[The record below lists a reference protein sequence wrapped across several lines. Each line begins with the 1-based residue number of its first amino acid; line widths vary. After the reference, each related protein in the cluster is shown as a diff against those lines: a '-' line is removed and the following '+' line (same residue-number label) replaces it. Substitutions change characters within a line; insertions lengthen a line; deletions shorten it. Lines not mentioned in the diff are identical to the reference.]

1 MNVAVIGSGGREH
14 ALAYKIAE
22 SELLENLFIIPGN
35 TGTKNL
41 GKNVNLDVSNQSEA
55 LRFLKSE
62 SIDLVVVGPELPLV
76 DGLGDFL
83 RENGIPVF
91 GPDKSAAMI
100 EGDKS
105 FSKRLMKKYGIPT
118 AEFSSF
124 NKDEKSKALEYLKNS
139 EFPVVVKASGL
150 AAGKGVLICE
160 NYDEAV
166 SAVDSCFEDEAFGK
180 SGHTIVIEEF
190 LRGEEVSIFAITD
203 GKDYVI
209 LPPSQDHKRIFDGD
223 KGKNTGGM
231 GAYAPAPIVKFF
243 DGQSQLKNNY
253 VDIEQI
259 ENEIIIPT
267 LNALKEE
274 NALYNGCLYAGL
286 MITKSGPKVIEFNCR
301 FGDPETQAVLPLLE
315 GDFLKLLYSA
325 ALEKID
331 KNAINYNGG
340 ASVCVVAV
348 SEGYPGKYEKGYEI
362 KGIAEAEQENV
373 LVFHAGAKET
383 DGKIVT
389 NGGRVLGVTSVI
401 NSNDLTLAKSIS
413 YSAVDKIKYN
423 GIFYRKDISDKA
435 FEK

>member
-22 SELLENLFIIPGN
+22 SKLLEKLFIIPGN
-35 TGTKNL
+35 PGSKKL
-41 GKNVNLDVSNQSEA
+41 GENVEIDISDNSE
-55 LRFLKSE
+55 LLKFFMSK
-62 SIDLVVVGPELPLV
+62 SVDLVVVGPEQPLV
-76 DGLGDFL
+76 DGLANFL

-91 GPDKSAAMI
+91 GPDKNAAKI

-105 FSKRLMKKYGIPT
+105 FSKSLMKKYGIPT

-124 NKDEKSKALEYLKNS
+124 NKAEKSNALEFLKTS

-150 AAGKGVLICE
+150 AAGKGVLICD
-160 NYDEAV
+160 NYE
-166 SAVDSCFEDEAFGK
+166 SAVAAVNSCFEDETFGK

-190 LRGEEVSIFAITD
+190 LDGEEVSIFAITD

-243 DGQSQLKNNY
+243 DGQAQLKKNCVN
-253 VDIEQI
+253 IEQI
-259 ENEIIIPT
+259 ENEIIKPT
-267 LNALKEE
+267 LTALKEE
-274 NALYNGCLYAGL
+274 NATYNGCLYAGL
-286 MITKSGPKVIEFNCR
+286 MITDSGPKVIEFNCR

-325 ALEKID
+325 ASGKID
-331 KNAINYNGG
+331 KNAVNYNGG

-348 SEGYPGKYEKGYEI
+348 SEGYPGAYEKGYEI
-362 KGIAEAEQENV
+362 EGLSEAEQENA
-373 LVFHAGAKET
+373 LIFHAGTKET
-383 DGKIVT
+383 GGKTVT

-401 NSNDLTLAKSIS
+401 KSNDLRLAKSIS
-413 YSAVDKIKYN
+413 YNAIDKIKYN

-435 FEK
+435 FEN